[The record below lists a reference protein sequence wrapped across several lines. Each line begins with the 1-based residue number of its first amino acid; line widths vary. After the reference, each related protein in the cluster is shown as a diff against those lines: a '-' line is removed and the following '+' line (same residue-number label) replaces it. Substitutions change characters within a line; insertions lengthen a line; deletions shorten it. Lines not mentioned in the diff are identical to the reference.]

1 MTVQECYEAFG
12 GDYQEVVSRLRTD
25 ERIQRFLQKVVDDGS
40 YQLLLD
46 SIASG
51 NVDEAFRAAHTLKG
65 VCANLS
71 ITKFGQSSSA
81 LTEVLRDLSHEG
93 KPFTDEVQTLLE
105 PVKADYE
112 LTIGCIKQ
120 LLNQ

>member
-25 ERIQRFLQKVVDDGS
+25 ERITKFLRRVLEDGS

-46 SIASG
+46 SIATN

-65 VCANLS
+65 VCMNLS
-71 ITKFGQSSSA
+71 ITKFAQSSSA
-81 LTEVLRDLSHEG
+81 LTEFLRE
-93 KPFTDEVQTLLE
+93 KRVINDELQPLLAQVKEDYTLT
-105 PVKADYE
+105 VDA
-112 LTIGCIKQ
+112 IKQ
-120 LLNQ
+120 LNG

>member
-25 ERIQRFLQKVVDDGS
+25 ERIARFLLRVVDDGS
-40 YQLLLD
+40 YQLLID

-71 ITKFGQSSSA
+71 ITRFGNSSSA
-81 LTEVLRDLSHEG
+81 LTEILRDLSHAG
-93 KPFTDEVQTLLE
+93 KPFTDEVYSLLE
-105 PVKADYE
+105 PVKEDYA
-112 LTIGCIKQ
+112 LTINAIKQ
-120 LLNQ
+120 LNQ